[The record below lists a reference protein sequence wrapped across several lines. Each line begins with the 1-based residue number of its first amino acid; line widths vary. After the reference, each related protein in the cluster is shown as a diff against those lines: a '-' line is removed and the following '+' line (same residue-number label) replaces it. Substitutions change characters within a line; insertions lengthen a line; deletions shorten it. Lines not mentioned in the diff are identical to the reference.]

1 MTTSELSRGDEA
13 LFDAK
18 PYTTAP
24 ENISHQLMRNAFNE
38 HKHMPPDL
46 AEDLLDPDTGLYNYP
61 EEEINAHKD
70 ANTGNSDGHDVLGNI
85 AAAQYVF
92 YVESEGLDAG
102 DDTSSSRVNNDS
114 CITTEDQGAMTV
126 DELEAV
132 WHDLDR
138 TVNTYLQQ
146 QTRSMK

>member
-38 HKHMPPDL
+38 HKLMPPDL

-61 EEEINAHKD
+61 EEEIYAHKD
-70 ANTGNSDGHDVLGNI
+70 ANTGNSDGHDVLGTI

-92 YVESEGLDAG
+92 FLESEANEHDDDEPENPPQPTPESMTDTEVSTSLALGTVDAN
-102 DDTSSSRVNNDS
+102 TQ
-114 CITTEDQGAMTV
+114 QGAGS
-126 DELEAV
+126 
-132 WHDLDR
+132 
-138 TVNTYLQQ
+138 N
-146 QTRSMK
+146 K